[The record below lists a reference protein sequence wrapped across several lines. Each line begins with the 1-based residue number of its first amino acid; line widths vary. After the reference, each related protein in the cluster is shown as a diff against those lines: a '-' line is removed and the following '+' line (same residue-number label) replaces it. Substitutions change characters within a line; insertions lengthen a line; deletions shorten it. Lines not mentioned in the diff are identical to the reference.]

1 MIKQR
6 ALSFAVGCVLILLI
20 PGGLYAGAG
29 AQKGTAQTSQS
40 KTLTIAMGADLKTFD
55 PANHNATTTNAIIT
69 NMTSLLFR
77 KADNLD
83 VRPELVTKY
92 DIVDT
97 RTWRMTIRNDVVFHN
112 GDKLTS
118 ADVKYTLER
127 AASDKSLTEY
137 PLFRVIREVKI
148 IDEYNFDIITFDPY
162 PALPS
167 LLAKFGGDILPKKYI
182 EEKGFDYFLSHPVY
196 SGPYE
201 LVERI
206 RDDRV
211 VLKPFDKFYGGGAA
225 NWDQVIFRAIP
236 EPSTRVAEL
245 LTGNVDII
253 TDVPPNEWSRVDN
266 NSGLTSVVRGDTTR
280 VYILILRMSPGRPL
294 ADARVREAIEL
305 AINKQQI
312 CDSLLQGAGV
322 PTRTRV
328 GNGVPG
334 FEPSLYNTNIYN
346 PAKAKQ
352 LLSEA
357 GYANGLTLEM
367 TSSRGRYLM
376 DSEVAQMVTA
386 MLAEAGITIK
396 LEALEYS
403 VFSAMYSAKKN
414 KDIFMIGL
422 SDSFFNARYALTHY
436 SKNRAAGET
445 DYYNPK
451 VEELYNDALSNM
463 DIAKG
468 DEECREIQLIVA
480 EERPHVNICQ
490 LQANYGVNKRVSFTP
505 RGDEV
510 FNLSSIS
517 LK

>member
-1 MIKQR
+1 
-6 ALSFAVGCVLILLI
+6 
-20 PGGLYAGAG
+20 
-29 AQKGTAQTSQS
+29 
-40 KTLTIAMGADLKTFD
+40 MGADLKTFD
-55 PANHNATTTNAIIT
+55 PANHNATTTNAILT

-83 VRPELVTKY
+83 VQPELVTKY
-92 DIVDT
+92 DIVDL
-97 RTWRMTIRNDVVFHN
+97 RTWRMTIRDDVLFHN

-127 AASDKSLTEY
+127 SATDKSLTEY
-137 PLFRVIREVKI
+137 PLFRVIQEVKI
-148 IDEYNFDIITFDPY
+148 IDDYNFDIITFDPY

-182 EEKGFDYFLSHPVY
+182 EERGFDYFLSHPVF

-206 RDDRV
+206 RDDKV
-211 VLKPFDKFYGGGAA
+211 VLKPFDKFYGGKAN

-245 LTGNVDII
+245 LPGNIDII
-253 TDVPPNEWSRVDN
+253 TDVPPNEWSRVN
-266 NSGLTSVVRGDTTR
+266 NNGGLTSIVRGDTTR
-280 VYILILRMSPGRPL
+280 VYILIMRMTQGEPL

-305 AINKQQI
+305 AINKQEI
-312 CDSLLQGAGV
+312 CDKLLQGAGV

-346 PAKAKQ
+346 PSRAKQ
-352 LLSEA
+352 LLREA

-367 TSSRGRYLM
+367 TASRGRYLM
-376 DSEVAQMVTA
+376 DSEVAQMISA
-386 MLAEAGITIK
+386 MLGEVGITIK

-445 DYYNPK
+445 DYYNAR

-468 DEECREIQLIVA
+468 DAECREIQLIVA
-480 EERPHVNICQ
+480 DERPHVNICQ
-490 LQANYGVNKRVSFTP
+490 LQANYGANRRVNFTP

-510 FNLSSIS
+510 FNLASIS